1 VASRTRGRYRPAG
14 VLNLADDLDGSF
26 ASDDREMALIESEH
40 ESSSTLSAG
49 DNSGISET
57 EWKIAVTGN

>member
-1 VASRTRGRYRPAG
+1 
-14 VLNLADDLDGSF
+14 
-26 ASDDREMALIESEH
+26 MALIESEH